1 VSKLPY
7 LFEKNERAI
16 GFLIEKELAA
26 LNKLL
31 EAPKKPFL
39 MIIGGGKVKDKI
51 PLIQNLFPLVDQI
64 ALCPAIVYTFLKA
77 FNYQVG
83 DSLVDE
89 HFTTKVCDL
98 AQQAQELHVQL
109 WLPPDFL
116 VEENGQLSIVPIGDF
131 APTARGVSFG
141 PKTVE
146 AWTDSINKA
155 GTIFLNGLPGRL
167 SKPETL
173 TYYNELVKIVAD
185 SPAYTVIGGGDS
197 VGAALKLNLQD
208 KINYLST
215 GGGATLIYLS
225 GEPLP
230 GLQPFE

>member
-1 VSKLPY
+1 
-7 LFEKNERAI
+7 
-16 GFLIEKELAA
+16 
-26 LNKLL
+26 
-31 EAPKKPFL
+31 
-39 MIIGGGKVKDKI
+39 M
-51 PLIQNLFPLVDQI
+51 
-64 ALCPAIVYTFLKA
+64 
-77 FNYQVG
+77 
-83 DSLVDE
+83 
-89 HFTTKVCDL
+89 
-98 AQQAQELHVQL
+98 
-109 WLPPDFL
+109 
-116 VEENGQLSIVPIGDF
+116 
-131 APTARGVSFG
+131 G